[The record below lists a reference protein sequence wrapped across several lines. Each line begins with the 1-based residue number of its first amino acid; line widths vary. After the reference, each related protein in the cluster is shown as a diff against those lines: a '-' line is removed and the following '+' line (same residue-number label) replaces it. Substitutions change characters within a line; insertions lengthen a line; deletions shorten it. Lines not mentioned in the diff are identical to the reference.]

1 MDTTKAVMVDVQIC
15 FFLLDES
22 PCVGLFHKDSD
33 GYGYCDD
40 CMVAEP
46 NGHPILNIDEYRLAK
61 VSVPIKSD
69 GSYNRPEII
78 NRLTDE
84 MDEIIDNNEYDWAEQ
99 AKQSIALWEFTFGQT
114 ERHSW

>member
-1 MDTTKAVMVDVQIC
+1 MDGSGNTGQLQSYPQHPPETIERLTVRLTCSSSGGVKVDTIKAVMVDVQIC

-46 NGHPILNIDEYRLAK
+46 NGHPI
-61 VSVPIKSD
+61 
-69 GSYNRPEII
+69 
-78 NRLTDE
+78 
-84 MDEIIDNNEYDWAEQ
+84 
-99 AKQSIALWEFTFGQT
+99 F
-114 ERHSW
+114 